1 MMRKLFY
8 IMFGVLA
15 VTFMSCRKEI
25 DPADVVAQTARQYYD
40 YLLHGDYEA
49 YVEGMDT
56 PERIP
61 ASYKEQLLLNARM
74 FMEQQ
79 KKEHRGIRQVS
90 VVNASAD
97 TARKEAQVFLLLS
110 YGDSTREQVY
120 VPMVMRKGIWY
131 LR

>member
-1 MMRKLFY
+1 
-8 IMFGVLA
+8 
-15 VTFMSCRKEI
+15 
-25 DPADVVAQTARQYYD
+25 
-40 YLLHGDYEA
+40 
-49 YVEGMDT
+49 MDT

-97 TARKEAQVFLLLS
+97 TARKAAQVFLLLS
-110 YGDSTREQVY
+110 YGDSTREEVY